1 MRISD
6 WSSDVCSSDLGR
18 IEGDEI
24 VISGQKR
31 WCSGGGHSDVY
42 IVYCRLTDEPG
53 AKGIGAVLVEKE
65 REGISFGRRE
75 KLMGFRG
82 IPSADIYLDEVRV
95 PKDTLIVPAG
105 GFAKLLTAF
114 SLERCGNAPTS
125 LGIPADAQEEAHPNG
140 P

>member
-75 KLMGFRG
+75 R
-82 IPSADIYLDEVRV
+82 SEERRV
-95 PKDTLIVPAG
+95 GKEWVSTCRSRWSPY
-105 GFAKLLTAF
+105 
-114 SLERCGNAPTS
+114 
-125 LGIPADAQEEAHPNG
+125 H
-140 P
+140 

>member
-95 PKDTLIVPAG
+95 RSEEHTSEIQ
-105 GFAKLLTAF
+105 
-114 SLERCGNAPTS
+114 SLMR
-125 LGIPADAQEEAHPNG
+125 I
-140 P
+140 